1 MKKYELFTV
10 FKPNLDTEEVDKLL
24 NKFDEDLAALG
35 GKVETRDKIGRKKL
49 AYDIKKFRD
58 GFIVSTIVSI
68 APEKVADYK
77 RLYVLNDNVL
87 RIMLMD
93 VTEKESAKA

>member
-35 GKVETRDKIGRKKL
+35 GKIETREKIGRKKL

-77 RLYVLNDNVL
+77 RLYILNDNVL